1 MFKIVCNDI
10 RQMYAQKFRD
20 IQEKEINMIAMRAKE
35 ENTKLTFTFREM
47 TNKVMNPPK
56 DIDELNDIKNFINSL
71 GVGIKKKQAEIEEC
85 MNIYKILEEFNY
97 QFTNVEQ
104 NAKWELFGAPQRLVK
119 CIEATSQH
127 LDKEKERMIKQM
139 EAEQEQFEDDISG
152 LTQTVA

>member
-1 MFKIVCNDI
+1 
-10 RQMYAQKFRD
+10 MYAQKFRD

-97 QFTNVEQ
+97 
-104 NAKWELFGAPQRLVK
+104 
-119 CIEATSQH
+119 
-127 LDKEKERMIKQM
+127 
-139 EAEQEQFEDDISG
+139 
-152 LTQTVA
+152 